1 MNDANVPQ
9 PIPDALPMAE
19 LRAATIIGN
28 GAAGLCPD
36 GPFRR
41 EARIAE
47 PFGVAVG
54 PDGWLYFCDLG
65 NHRIR
70 RVDPEGRTV
79 ETVVGSG
86 REGNAGD
93 GGPATEADMQQPY
106 ELRFDA
112 GGNLVFVDMTAHVVR
127 RVDAGSGRIETV
139 AGTGEAG
146 FSGDRGPATEAMLRQ
161 PHSIEIAGDGAI
173 LIADI
178 GNHRIRRVD
187 PVSGV
192 IDTFAGTGEQAP
204 TTSGGAIAETPL
216 NGPRS
221 LAFDDAGDRSEL
233 FLTLREGNAVLS
245 IDMASGRIEHLAG
258 NGQFGYAGDG
268 GDARAASLAGPK
280 GIAVSGNDIFV
291 ADTESHTV
299 RRIDRTTGR
308 IDTVLGDGES
318 HDGPDGDPLHCG
330 LARPHGVYATR
341 DGRIFVG
348 DTDNHRVR
356 VLQAA

>member
-1 MNDANVPQ
+1 
-9 PIPDALPMAE
+9 MAE
-19 LRAATIIGN
+19 PRAATIIGD
-28 GAAGLCPD
+28 GVAGVCPD
-36 GPFRR
+36 GRFDAG
-41 EARIAE
+41 ARIAE

-70 RVDPEGRTV
+70 RVGAEGRTV

-86 REGNAGD
+86 RKGNAGD
-93 GGPATEADMQQPY
+93 GGLAVEAAIEQPY

-112 GGNLVFVDMTAHVVR
+112 SGNLVFVDMTAHVVR
-127 RVDAGSGRIETV
+127 RVDADGRIETV
-139 AGTGEAG
+139 AGNGEAG
-146 FSGDRGPATEAMLRQ
+146 FSGDGGPATEAMLRQ
-161 PHSIEIAGDGAI
+161 PHSIEIARDGTI
-173 LIADI
+173 LVCDI
-178 GNHRIRRVD
+178 GNHRIRCID
-187 PVSGV
+187 PETGF

-204 TTSGGAIAETPL
+204 TPPGGSVADAPL

-233 FLTLREGNAVLS
+233 FLTLREGNAVLC
-245 IDMASGRIEHLAG
+245 IDMQRGRIEHVAG
-258 NGQFGYAGDG
+258 SGQFGYAGDG
-268 GDARAASLAGPK
+268 GDARSASLAGPK
-280 GIAVSGNDIFV
+280 GIAVCGNDIYI

-299 RRIDRTTGR
+299 RRIDRATGC
-308 IDTVLGDGES
+308 IDTVLGDGEN

-330 LARPHGVYATR
+330 LARPHGVYATP

-356 VLQAA
+356 VLHR

>member
-1 MNDANVPQ
+1 MV
-9 PIPDALPMAE
+9 AL
-19 LRAATIIGN
+19 RVDTVIGN
-28 GAAGLCPD
+28 GTAGSSLD
-36 GPFRR
+36 GPFDST
-41 EARIAE
+41 ARIAE

-70 RVDPEGRTV
+70 RVDPEARTV

-86 REGNAGD
+86 RKGNAGD
-93 GGPATEADMQQPY
+93 GGPATEADIDQPY

-112 GGNLVFVDMTAHVVR
+112 VGNLVFVDMTAHVVR
-127 RVDAGSGRIETV
+127 RVDVDGRIETV
-139 AGTGEAG
+139 AGNGEAG
-146 FSGDRGPATEAMLRQ
+146 FSGDGGPATDAMLRQ
-161 PHSIEIAGDGAI
+161 PHSIEIAEDGAI
-173 LIADI
+173 LVCDI
-178 GNHRIRRVD
+178 GNHRIRRID
-187 PVSGV
+187 SETRV

-204 TTSGGAIAETPL
+204 TPSGGAIADVPL

-233 FLTLREGNAVLS
+233 FLTLREGNAVLC
-245 IDMASGRIEHLAG
+245 IDMRSGRVEHVAG
-258 NGQFGYAGDG
+258 SGQFGYAGDG
-268 GDARAASLAGPK
+268 GDARSASLAGPK
-280 GIAVSGNDIFV
+280 GIAVSGDDIYI

-299 RRIDRTTGR
+299 RRIDRATGC
-308 IDTVLGDGES
+308 IDTVLGDGEN

-330 LARPHGVYATR
+330 LARPHGVYATP

-356 VLQAA
+356 VLARSASA

>member
-1 MNDANVPQ
+1 
-9 PIPDALPMAE
+9 MAE
-19 LRAATIIGN
+19 ARAATIIGN
-28 GAAGLCPD
+28 GAPGACPD
-36 GPFRR
+36 GPFDAN
-41 EARIAE
+41 ARIAE

-70 RVDPEGRTV
+70 RVDPAGRTV

-86 REGNAGD
+86 NAGNAGD
-93 GGPATEADMQQPY
+93 GGLAIGADIEQPY
-106 ELRFDA
+106 ELRFD
-112 GGNLVFVDMTAHVVR
+112 GDGNLVFVDMTAHVVR
-127 RVDAGSGRIETV
+127 RVDAESRRIETV

-146 FSGDRGPATEAMLRQ
+146 FSGDGGPATEAMLRQ

-187 PVSGV
+187 AASGA

-204 TTSGGAIAETPL
+204 TESGGAIGQTPL

-233 FLTLREGNAVLS
+233 YLTLREGNAVLC
-245 IDMASGRIEHLAG
+245 IDMRRGTVEHLAG
-258 NGQFGYAGDG
+258 NGQFGYEGDG
-268 GDARAASLAGPK
+268 GDARAAKLAGPK
-280 GIAVSGNDIFV
+280 GIALSGDDIYI

-299 RRIDRTTGR
+299 RRINRATGR
-308 IDTVLGDGES
+308 IDTVLGDGEN
-318 HDGPDGDPLHCG
+318 HDGPDGDPLRCG
-330 LARPHGVYATR
+330 LARPHGVYVAS
-341 DGRIFVG
+341 DGRVFVG

-356 VLQAA
+356 VLGT

>member
-1 MNDANVPQ
+1 
-9 PIPDALPMAE
+9 MAKAH
-19 LRAATIIGN
+19 AATIIGC
-28 GAAGLCPD
+28 GVAGLCPD
-36 GPFRR
+36 GPFDAS
-41 EARIAE
+41 ARIAE

-70 RVDPEGRTV
+70 RIDPEGRTV

-86 REGNAGD
+86 CAGNAGD
-93 GGPATEADMQQPY
+93 GGLAVEADVEQPY
-106 ELRFDA
+106 ELRFDDS
-112 GGNLVFVDMTAHVVR
+112 GNLVFVDMTAHVVR
-127 RVDAGSGRIETV
+127 RVDARSGRIETV
-139 AGTGEAG
+139 AGNGEAG
-146 FSGDRGPATEAMLRQ
+146 FSGDGGPATEAMLRQ

-187 PVSGV
+187 PVGGA

-204 TTSGGAIAETPL
+204 TTSGGAIGETPL

-233 FLTLREGNAVLS
+233 YLTLREGNAVLC
-245 IDMASGRIEHLAG
+245 IDMERGTVGHVAG
-258 NGQFGYAGDG
+258 NGQFGYDGDG
-268 GDARAASLAGPK
+268 GDARAAKLAGPK
-280 GIAVSGNDIFV
+280 GIAVSGDDIYI

-299 RRIDRTTGR
+299 RRINRTTGR
-308 IDTVLGDGES
+308 IDTVLGDGEN
-318 HDGPDGDPLHCG
+318 HDGPDGDPLRCG
-330 LARPHGVYATR
+330 LARPHGVYVSR
-341 DGRIFVG
+341 DGRVFVG

-356 VLQAA
+356 VLHP